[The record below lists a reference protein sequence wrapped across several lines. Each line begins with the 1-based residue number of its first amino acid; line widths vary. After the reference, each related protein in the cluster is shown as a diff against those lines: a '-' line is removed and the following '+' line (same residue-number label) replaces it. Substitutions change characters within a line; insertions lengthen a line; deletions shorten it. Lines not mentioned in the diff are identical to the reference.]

1 MIKKNIY
8 IWASDYS
15 NFTGEGN
22 LGRLFIKLNLK
33 NKYIIKIC
41 QLESENHLIKKT
53 IGYKY
58 ILPILG
64 IINCWK
70 YFFRGK
76 KTCYLNYLP
85 LWNFLIF
92 LFLPPKTILGPI
104 TGGSHFKKEKNIN
117 FFIRKY
123 IFPILYLLS
132 AFILFFR
139 KQKLIFSTQLLKRY
153 FFLFKKNK
161 IEFNFILKGINRF
174 PNFNKK
180 RPIDFIIY
188 YKNHK
193 NKKNMYPINFIK
205 RILLYDY
212 KIYVVGDR
220 LNING
225 IKNLGYLNQLNLK
238 NFLKKTKFCIVSTE
252 NILSFFSIECMNHGV
267 KIISN
272 IKIKK
277 IDKKVKDR
285 LIYFNTKNF
294 FNKSNIQKLFNF
306 Y

>member
-1 MIKKNIY
+1 LIKKEIY

-22 LGRLFIKLNLK
+22 LGMLFINLNLR
-33 NKYIIKIC
+33 NKYTINIC
-41 QLESENHLIKKT
+41 QFKSKNHLIRKT

-64 IINCWK
+64 IVNCWK
-70 YFFRGK
+70 YFLKGK
-76 KTCYLNYLP
+76 EVCYLNYLP
-85 LWNFLIF
+85 LWNCLIF
-92 LFLPPKTILGPI
+92 LLLPPKTILGPI
-104 TGGSHFKKEKNIN
+104 TGGSYFKKDRNIN
-117 FFIRKY
+117 YFSRKY
-123 IFPILYLLS
+123 VFPIFYIFSTFL
-132 AFILFFR
+132 LFFR
-139 KQKLIFSTQLLKRY
+139 KQKLIFSTSLLKKY

-161 IEFNFILKGINRF
+161 IEFNFVLKAIIPF
-174 PNFNKK
+174 SSLSKK
-180 RPIDFIIY
+180 RPIDFVVY
-188 YKNHK
+188 FKKHK

-205 RILLYDY
+205 KILLYNY
-212 KIYVVGDR
+212 NIYVVGDQM
-220 LNING
+220 NING
-225 IKNLGYLNQLNLK
+225 ITNLGYLNKLNLK
-238 NFLKKTKFCIVSTE
+238 NFLKKTKFCIASTE
-252 NILSFFSIECMNHGV
+252 NILSFFSIECMNRGV

-277 IDKKVKDR
+277 IDKKVKDK